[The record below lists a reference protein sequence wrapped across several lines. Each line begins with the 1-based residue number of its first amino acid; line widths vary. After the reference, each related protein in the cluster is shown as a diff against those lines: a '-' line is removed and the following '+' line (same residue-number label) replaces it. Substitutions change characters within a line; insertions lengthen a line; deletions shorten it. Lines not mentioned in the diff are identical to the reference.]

1 MPTPEKPIAPE
12 PARGAASLVG
22 TTLVGR
28 YKVERL
34 LGEGGMGAVYL
45 VHHTGIHKRMA
56 LKVLRADL
64 MRNPAVVARFEREA
78 MAAAHFD
85 HPNVAA
91 AHDYGR
97 IDEGSF
103 FLVLEYVEGEELR
116 AALEQAKGPLPL
128 ARALYIGRQLASALV
143 RAHELGIVHRDLKPE
158 NVMLVKR
165 DGHGDFVKV
174 LDFGLAQV
182 SRRIN
187 DEDASEGATPQP
199 ARAPTKLTK
208 RGDIFGTP
216 AYMAPEQSVGED
228 TDVRTDLYAVGII
241 LYELITGQRPFRG
254 KSLLVLVQ
262 EHLSAPP
269 PPMSEREPAIKV
281 PKAVEDLVQR
291 LLAKSP
297 EDRIQHPQELL
308 QAIDQIVIDH
318 KLAWPPGANSLTAG
332 SARKSA
338 FSSPLPAAAEKFRS
352 SLLRVGPALHSRLA
366 ALSANTKVQGLLAR
380 LREPLPTPMQ
390 RVPRWLAMVVV
401 ALLVALPL
409 GLGVRWLRVPKPQT
423 SVSRATAAAPAAVHA
438 QPAAALASQ
447 RALDTAVAQGPVA
460 LEALDHRF
468 PEDSR
473 IGRAQVRNQI
483 SQRHLVEAMRTIA
496 KLALADPNVGRDPEI
511 AQALVTA
518 LQGDNES
525 AKAATQ
531 LLERDLGA
539 AGVELLYD
547 LTLKQT
553 GASWKP
559 RLNQSLTKPQVLAK
573 ATPELRV
580 ALELRTAKR
589 CEAKRQLLPRAQSQ
603 GDGRALSQLRSLTQ
617 TRGCGFLGLKDC
629 WACLRKGPALAQAI
643 ASLEART
650 QQLESSGG
658 KPDKAG
664 P

>member
-228 TDVRTDLYAVGII
+228 TDVRTDLYALGII

-318 KLAWPPGANSLTAG
+318 KLAWPPGANALTAG
-332 SARKSA
+332 SARRPA
-338 FSSPLPAAAEKFRS
+338 SSSLLPAAVEKFRS
-352 SLLRVGPALHSRLA
+352 LLLRVWTALHSRLA
-366 ALSANTKVQGLLAR
+366 ALLANTNAAGGIL
-380 LREPLPTPMQ
+380 
-390 RVPRWLAMVVV
+390 
-401 ALLVALPL
+401 
-409 GLGVRWLRVPKPQT
+409 
-423 SVSRATAAAPAAVHA
+423 AAAKGTG
-438 QPAAALASQ
+438 S
-447 RALDTAVAQGPVA
+447 
-460 LEALDHRF
+460 
-468 PEDSR
+468 
-473 IGRAQVRNQI
+473 I
-483 SQRHLVEAMRTIA
+483 S
-496 KLALADPNVGRDPEI
+496 
-511 AQALVTA
+511 
-518 LQGDNES
+518 
-525 AKAATQ
+525 
-531 LLERDLGA
+531 
-539 AGVELLYD
+539 
-547 LTLKQT
+547 
-553 GASWKP
+553 
-559 RLNQSLTKPQVLAK
+559 
-573 ATPELRV
+573 
-580 ALELRTAKR
+580 
-589 CEAKRQLLPRAQSQ
+589 
-603 GDGRALSQLRSLTQ
+603 
-617 TRGCGFLGLKDC
+617 
-629 WACLRKGPALAQAI
+629 
-643 ASLEART
+643 
-650 QQLESSGG
+650 
-658 KPDKAG
+658 
-664 P
+664 